1 MEIRRSKVRGATTS
15 TKTISEKQ
23 TELEKKESID
33 MLRCLENGDKVKI
46 VETDFPNWSV
56 DTEDDLRIVSNMML
70 KDELFEKY

>member
-1 MEIRRSKVRGATTS
+1 MSL
-15 TKTISEKQ
+15 ISFTYEYLIKFNEYKQ

-56 DTEDDLRIVSNMML
+56 DTDDDLKIVSNMML